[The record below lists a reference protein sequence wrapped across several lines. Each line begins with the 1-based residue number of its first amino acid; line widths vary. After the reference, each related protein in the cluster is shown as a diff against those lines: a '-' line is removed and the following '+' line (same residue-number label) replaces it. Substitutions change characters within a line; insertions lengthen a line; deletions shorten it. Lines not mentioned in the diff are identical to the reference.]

1 LAGILVVDDNVELRR
16 GIGFM
21 ARLGG
26 HVVREAGTIAEAMDR
41 FAESLQGGPRIDIVI
56 SDVDV
61 PDGLGTEL
69 HDELKPELGDRAFV
83 LITGDL
89 FEMHRQEY
97 ARLHGLPLYFKGTDR
112 INLFLTSLRHNPI
125 AALAS

>member
-1 LAGILVVDDNVELRR
+1 MELRR
-16 GIGFM
+16 GIGFV

-26 HVVREAGTIAEAMDR
+26 HEVREAGTIAEAMER
-41 FAESLQGGPRIDIVI
+41 FAESLQYGPRIDIVI

-69 HDELKPELGDRAFV
+69 HEELEPELGDRAFV

-89 FEMHRQEY
+89 FELHRQDY
-97 ARLHGLPLYFKGTDR
+97 ARRHGLPLYFKGTDG
-112 INLFLTSLRHNPI
+112 INRFLTSLRHNPI
-125 AALAS
+125 AALAN